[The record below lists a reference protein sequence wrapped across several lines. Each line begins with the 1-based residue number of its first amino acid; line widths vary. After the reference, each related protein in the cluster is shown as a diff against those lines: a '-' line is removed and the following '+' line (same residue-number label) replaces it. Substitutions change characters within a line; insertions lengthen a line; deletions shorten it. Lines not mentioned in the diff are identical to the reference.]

1 MRRFF
6 VERQEILSDRPTLTG
21 SDVKHIRRVLRLKP
35 GDEIFLFDGKGLEYR
50 ARITAS
56 TPKSIVLSV
65 LERFPSI
72 SESPVEITIGQ
83 ALLKH
88 KKMDRIV
95 RQATELGIY
104 ALIPLLV
111 ERSVP
116 KPEPERWAEKEQ
128 RWESIVRESLK
139 QCGRSHIPRIGPA
152 ASFEKLVGTSQAYD
166 LKILFHHGNSGLTRP
181 DPKDLRNLRQV
192 LALIG
197 PEGGF
202 TSEEVRL
209 ARKHGFICV
218 SLGPRILKADTATV
232 AVCSILQYAFGDM
245 GAAQKN
251 LDKGQGF

>member
-6 VERQEILSDRPTLTG
+6 VARQEILSDRPTLTG

-35 GDEIFLFDGKGLEYR
+35 DDEILLFDGKGLEYR

-56 TPKSIVLSV
+56 TPKAIALCI

-72 SESPVEITIGQ
+72 SESPLKITIGQ
-83 ALLKH
+83 ALLKAR
-88 KKMDRIV
+88 KMDRIV

-116 KPEPERWAEKEQ
+116 KPEPDRWAEKEQ
-128 RWESIVRESLK
+128 RWESIARESLK
-139 QCGRSHIPRIGPA
+139 QCARSQIPRIGAA

-166 LKILFHHGNSGLTRP
+166 LKILFHHGNSGLAQP
-181 DPKDLRNLRQV
+181 DASDLRNMGQV

-202 TSEEVRL
+202 TPDEVRL
-209 ARKHGFICV
+209 ARKHGFVCV
-218 SLGPRILKADTATV
+218 SLGPRILKADTAAV
-232 AVCSILQYAFGDM
+232 AACSILQYAFGDM
-245 GAAQKN
+245 GAPPK
-251 LDKGQGF
+251 KP